1 MEEKMESSLQQ
12 HNEHKKK
19 QDSRPIVKA
28 LLIGWS
34 GFYLLYTLLGAW
46 LGTGKYA
53 LAGSRTSLA
62 DYIFS
67 GVWVGLGVLQL
78 VAAVMLG
85 KSSKRWL
92 WWVAIAFAVLSLGTV
107 IGPPLLAPLFSM

>member
-34 GFYLLYTLLGAW
+34 VFYLLYTLLGVW
-46 LGTGKYA
+46 LGTGEDA
-53 LAGSRTSLA
+53 LAGPRTSLA

-67 GVWVGLGVLQL
+67 TVWLSLGVLQL
-78 VAAVMLG
+78 VVTIML
-85 KSSKRWL
+85 KKYSKRWL